1 MRRKLII
8 KLRFED
14 WLGYLA
20 FTSALF
26 LVVLVALLFYELALG
41 SIDAFSEFGFNF
53 IIGER
58 WDPVHNVFGALPFI
72 FGTLFTSTLAIV
84 IAFPI
89 SIGIAVVLNEVLPKQ
104 ISEFLSSVI
113 DLIAA
118 IPSVVIGLWGIFY
131 LVPLIRNLV
140 APILAPLSF
149 IPLFQGRTY
158 GFSFLA
164 AVLVL
169 IFMITPIAT
178 SIYNEA
184 FKYVSRDLKEAI
196 YALGATRYEA
206 VRYVILP
213 NIKSSLLAGMI
224 LAYGRAI
231 GETLAVTM
239 VIGNK
244 PNITLSLLAPGYTMA
259 SVIANEFLE
268 ATSPLYVSSLIALGL
283 ILLLISLL
291 VNYLGGLILR
301 RLEG

>member
-41 SIDAFSEFGFNF
+41 SIDAFSKFGFNF

-206 VRYVILP
+206 VKYVILP